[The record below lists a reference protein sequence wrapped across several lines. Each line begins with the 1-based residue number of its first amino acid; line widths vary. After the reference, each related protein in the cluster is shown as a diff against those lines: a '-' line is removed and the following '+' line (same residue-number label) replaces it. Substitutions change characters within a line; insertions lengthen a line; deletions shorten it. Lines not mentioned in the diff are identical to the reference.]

1 MVRDFSPPSSN
12 SVLLRD
18 VLGGGGVS
26 VDLLL
31 VTPMG
36 WLPREGICT
45 WDSSSGVVV

>member
-18 VLGGGGVS
+18 VLGGGVS